1 MWGISHRGKPRIG
14 LHAVLQAQPCC
25 SGVCGAIQV
34 SQGDV
39 LHVAMFNPEICMLQA
54 AKTLEMLFYR
64 LIAFKKIFPIC
75 FMFAL
80 YMPWTDSE
88 LSLLI
93 KKPDSVA

>member
-1 MWGISHRGKPRIG
+1 
-14 LHAVLQAQPCC
+14 
-25 SGVCGAIQV
+25 
-34 SQGDV
+34 
-39 LHVAMFNPEICMLQA
+39 MFNPEICMLQA
-54 AKTLEMLFYR
+54 AKTLEMLFYH

-80 YMPWTDSE
+80 YMPWTDFE